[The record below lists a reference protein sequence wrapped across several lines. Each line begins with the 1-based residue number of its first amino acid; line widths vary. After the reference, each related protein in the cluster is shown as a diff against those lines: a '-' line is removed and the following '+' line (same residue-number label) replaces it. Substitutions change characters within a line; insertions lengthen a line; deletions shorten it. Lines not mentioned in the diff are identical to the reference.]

1 MRIDW
6 KFWLSAA
13 EPRPR
18 YALLVAI
25 GVVILMTLT
34 YGVWYP
40 GGPGLAAFAAVTAI
54 VVAHV
59 SAKLIMRS

>member
-1 MRIDW
+1 MNW
-6 KFWLSAA
+6 KFWLTAA

-34 YGVWYP
+34 YGIWQP
-40 GGPGLAAFAAVTAI
+40 GGPGLAAFSA
-54 VVAHV
+54 VVATVVSHV
-59 SAKLIMRS
+59 SAKLVMRG